1 MKQQTLA
8 SVLALSLM
16 VGPVSEIF
24 AADGVIKLG
33 VSASTS
39 GSFASVGESAKNAVE
54 LAKQQVEATGGLK
67 IGGKSY
73 LIEAI
78 YADNSSN
85 RSAATT
91 RTRST
96 PPIMPR

>member
-73 LIEAI
+73 SIEAI
-78 YADNSSN
+78 
-85 RSAATT
+85 
-91 RTRST
+91 
-96 PPIMPR
+96 